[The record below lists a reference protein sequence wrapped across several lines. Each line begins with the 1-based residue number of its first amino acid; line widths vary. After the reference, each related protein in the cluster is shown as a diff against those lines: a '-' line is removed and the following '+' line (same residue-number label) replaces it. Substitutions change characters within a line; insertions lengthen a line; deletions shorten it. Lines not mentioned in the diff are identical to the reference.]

1 MSGRSKGKRKSQAKG
16 RRSTARYSKPK
27 SSTSRQNSRQRTGK
41 KRRSSARRVGVGR
54 AVYWSSVAAIW
65 GGLLIIAAGLSL
77 SLIFPKPQM
86 QNTVRLSPSVKIV
99 DASGSIISHSGY
111 DGRYIQ
117 LSDLPPHVTDAVLA
131 IEDRR
136 FRYHFGID
144 PIGLARA
151 VYINYRSSRRLQG
164 GSTITQQLAKNLY
177 LKPERTLMRKSVEMV
192 LAVWLEWQLT
202 KDEIL
207 ELYLNNVYFGAGSY
221 GVEAA
226 AQRYFSK
233 SASRLSLQESAML
246 AGLLKAPSKFSP
258 LRNYSGARKRA
269 DLVIAAMH
277 ESGKLSSAQAR
288 KAKRSPARIKPG
300 RYKKKG
306 SYPVDWVL
314 EVLPGYVG
322 NTDQQLIVYTTIDN
336 ELQKYAQSIVS
347 RKMKN
352 LGRND
357 IQAAAVVLDKTGGI
371 RALVGGKSYGKSQF
385 NRAVKA
391 YRQPGSVFKPF
402 VYLAAVELGMTP
414 DSIVE
419 DSPIEVNGWSPKNY
433 TRTFKGVVTLR
444 DGLAKSVNTATVR
457 LLLDVGRD
465 RVVQTAR
472 RLGIRSKLHNSP
484 SIALGTGEV
493 SLLEI
498 TSSYVPFANGG
509 YGVVPHIIERVT
521 TSRGKVLY
529 QRQGQGPGRVVLPKH
544 IAAMNDMMQETIHS
558 GTGKVARLQNHRA
571 AGKTGTTQ
579 DSRDAWFVGYTAYY
593 TAGIWIGKD
602 DATRM
607 QNVTGGGL
615 PAVIWQNL
623 MQGVHNRLSPR
634 PLPGTRYTSL
644 TPFPYH
650 RP

>member
-1 MSGRSKGKRKSQAKG
+1 MSGRTKSKRRSQAKG
-16 RRSTARYSKPK
+16 RKSPARYSQ
-27 SSTSRQNSRQRTGK
+27 SRSTTSRQRTRK
-41 KRRSSARRVGVGR
+41 KRRSSTRKVGAGR
-54 AVYWSSVAAIW
+54 AFYWSAVVAIW
-65 GGLLIIAAGLSL
+65 AGLMVLVAGISL
-77 SLIFPKPQM
+77 SLIFPKPQT

-99 DASGSIISHSGY
+99 DAAGSVISHSGY
-111 DGRYIQ
+111 DGRYIK
-117 LSDLPPHVTDAVLA
+117 LADLPTHLTDAVLA

-136 FRYHFGID
+136 FRYHFGVD

-151 VYINYRSSRRLQG
+151 FYINYRSSRRLQG

-177 LKPERTLMRKSVEMV
+177 LKPERTILRKSVEMV

-202 KDEIL
+202 KVEIL
-207 ELYLNNVYFGAGSY
+207 ELYLNSVYFGSGSY
-221 GVEAA
+221 GIEAA

-258 LRNYSGARKRA
+258 LRNLSGARKRA
-269 DLVIAAMH
+269 NIVVTAMH
-277 ESGKLSSAQAR
+277 EAGKLSRVQSLS
-288 KAKRSPARIKPG
+288 AKRNPARVRPG
-300 RYKKKG
+300 RSKKKG

-336 ELQKYAQSIVS
+336 QLQKYAERVVN
-347 RKMKN
+347 RRMKN
-352 LGRND
+352 VGQTD
-357 IQAAAVVLDKTGGI
+357 IQAAAVILDTTGGI
-371 RALVGGKSYGKSQF
+371 KALVGGKSYGKSQF

-414 DSIVE
+414 DTIVE
-419 DSPIEVNGWSPKNY
+419 DSPINVNGWSPKNY
-433 TRTFKGVVTLR
+433 TRSFKGVVTLR

-529 QRQGQGPGRVVLPKH
+529 QRQGQGPGRVVLQKH
-544 IAAMNDMMQETIHS
+544 ISAMNDMMQETIHS
-558 GTGKVARLQNHRA
+558 GTGKVARLSNHRA

-602 DATRM
+602 DATQM

-623 MQGVHNRLSPR
+623 MQGVHDRLTPR

-644 TPFPYH
+644 SQFPYL
-650 RP
+650 RQR